1 MAEIKSIE
9 LVTKAEKSLEP
20 YKKYLEKFARK
31 EDFGIITNEGKD
43 HASILMATLLA
54 NTDTSIKMYCTGLE
68 PDLLENYNGAYWKEF
83 QDFFNN
89 NAKKT
94 VNVEILIQDDTW
106 FKNKTAPFVT
116 LKNAKTAG
124 FNISVRQINVSDIQE
139 INTSLGF
146 KDYDNVNFSIFD
158 DKAYRIEYDTRNFKA
173 YSDFDDEK
181 RCVELSGIFDEAFE
195 KAKGSKLI

>member
-9 LVTKAEKSLEP
+9 LVTKAEKSLES
-20 YKKYLEKFARK
+20 YKEYLEKFAQK
-31 EDFGIITNEGKD
+31 VNFGIIANEGKD
-43 HASILMATLLA
+43 HASILLATLLA
-54 NTDTSIKMYCTGLE
+54 NTDKTIKMYCTGLE

-89 NAKKT
+89 DTKKT
-94 VNVEILIQDDTW
+94 VNVEILIQDATW
-106 FKNKTAPFVT
+106 CNQTTPPFQK
-116 LKNAKTAG
+116 LKDAKAKG
-124 FNISVRQINVSDIQE
+124 FLISVRQINPSDIQE

-195 KAKGSKLI
+195 KAKGSELI